1 MMMMINDEDDRDDD
15 RDSDSVMMMMAMML
29 MMMISYFYTKVG
41 VKELMRVYELLGE
54 HYTEVFSCPANS
66 SIGDLVTH
74 SLTHSLRDLLKNTT
88 TDLPQR
94 LVTFETFNQSD
105 ERI

>member
-1 MMMMINDEDDRDDD
+1 MMERLELIMRMMMMMMMINDEDDRDDD

-54 HYTEVFSCPANS
+54 HYTEVF
-66 SIGDLVTH
+66 IIRLGMTKM
-74 SLTHSLRDLLKNTT
+74 KNIEHAIIT
-88 TDLPQR
+88 LAKMMMR
-94 LVTFETFNQSD
+94 N
-105 ERI
+105 RKNM

>member
-1 MMMMINDEDDRDDD
+1 MCW
-15 RDSDSVMMMMAMML
+15 
-29 MMMISYFYTKVG
+29 F
-41 VKELMRVYELLGE
+41 
-54 HYTEVFSCPANS
+54 FSCPADS

-88 TDLPQR
+88 TELPQR

-105 ERI
+105 EGIWTDQQKDDDKDKDNDKDKHNENDKDNDKYI